1 MKIGI
6 DIDGVILDSEKELRI
21 ESELFDIIKLGRN
34 SIKDNKEL
42 RAEARYNWNQEEAE
56 EFIEQALLPVSEK
69 CNFMPGALEIINL
82 LKKEGH
88 ELIII
93 TARGRMI
100 KEMKNVALKRF
111 EKEKLKFDGY
121 YWAIENKLEICEQEN
136 VDIMIDDYYKN
147 CKQISD
153 GKIKTL
159 YFREY
164 PNYEL
169 EENEYLKEVH
179 NWGEIY
185 RYIREIGGNNA
196 R

>member
-6 DIDGVILDSEKELRI
+6 DIDGVILDSEREFKVKAELY
-21 ESELFDIIKLGRN
+21 DIIDLKQN
-34 SIKDNKEL
+34 SILNEKEPYFQQKYDWSEEIINDFSNKE
-42 RAEARYNWNQEEAE
+42 RAY
-56 EFIEQALLPVSEK
+56 ISET
-69 CNFMPGALEIINL
+69 CNFMPGAIDVINL
-82 LKKEGH
+82 LKKDGH
-88 ELIII
+88 ELIVI
-93 TARGRMI
+93 TARGEEY
-100 KEMKNVALKRF
+100 KEKNIAQRRF
-111 EKEKLKFDGY
+111 EEKGLEFDKCYWGAHNKSQICKE
-121 YWAIENKLEICEQEN
+121 ENI
-136 VDIMIDDYYKN
+136 DIMIDDYYKN

-153 GKIKTL
+153 NKIKTL

-185 RYIREIGGNNA
+185 RHIKEIGGNNA

>member
-6 DIDGVILDSEKELRI
+6 DIDGVILDSEREFRI
-21 ESELFDIIKLGRN
+21 QSELYDVIKLKRN
-34 SIKDNKEL
+34 SIVNNQEL
-42 RAEARYNWNQEEAE
+42 KAQVRYNWTEEEIQEFINQEFLA
-56 EFIEQALLPVSEK
+56 VSRE
-69 CNFMPGALEIINL
+69 CNFMPGAIEVINM
-82 LKKEGH
+82 LKQEGH

-93 TARGRMI
+93 TARGGII
-100 KEMKNVALKRF
+100 KEMKPVAEERLT
-111 EKEKLKFDGY
+111 EKNLKFDKY
-121 YWAIENKLEICEQEN
+121 YWAIENKLEICKQEN
-136 VDIMIDDYYKN
+136 IDIMIDDYYKT
-147 CKQISD
+147 CKQTSD
-153 GKIKTL
+153 NKIKTL

-185 RYIREIGGNNA
+185 RYIHEIGGNNA